1 MTYVYNRTRFDRA
14 TNRGGHTL
22 TKTSSV
28 TADVRA
34 FFTTYCSAFIR
45 QDAPAIAKHFAN
57 TIQVASD
64 TGDDVTVHVS
74 TAAEWRKTLDH
85 LLEMYR
91 AIGFGWAEA
100 TALTCETIS
109 SRLVHAHLRWSLQ
122 TAAHEPLYEFD
133 ALYILARH
141 TDPFRIIAVA
151 HNEMPKYRSY
161 VRKVGGGKGE
171 AGGGRR
177 EAGKKPGSGKRE
189 EGSG

>member
-1 MTYVYNRTRFDRA
+1 MANTKNR
-14 TNRGGHTL
+14 
-22 TKTSSV
+22 SSV

-64 TGDDVTVHVS
+64 TGDDVTVHV
-74 TAAEWRKTLDH
+74 AAAGEWRKTIDH

-100 TALTCETIS
+100 TALTCEVIS
-109 SRLVHAHLRWSLQ
+109 PRLVHAHLRWSVQ
-122 TAAHEPLYEFD
+122 DQSHHPLYEFD

-141 TDPFRIIAVA
+141 TDTFRIISIA
-151 HNEMPKYRSY
+151 HNEIPQYRRCLS
-161 VRKVGGGKGE
+161 K
-171 AGGGRR
+171 ARR
-177 EAGKKPGSGKRE
+177 A
-189 EGSG
+189 